1 MVHETVTHI
10 SFNLLLLRC
19 AHEKSRE
26 CMQKVTSMRLI
37 WLHSIMPRLEGRREK
52 RTCARH
58 CALERTLGIGCNNVK
73 LIASSQ
79 TIYSIAFR
87 FKLTLDLS
95 RSAHT
100 TYITSLL
107 CAAFFSRVMTDFFS
121 FSIFAYAASAVLCAG
136 AHKTCQSAIHFHFRI
151 DCFHSSNLD
160 SQVKNEPPM
169 WTDDTFT
176 ETYKL
181 IHWHNENLW
190 SVVRDLQ
197 INDSREKN
205 TQCMHTSKCHKIRLE
220 NDFAASRHNNT
231 ECIVQ
236 LVAHFSGGDSLF
248 FPCTRSNIKRQS
260 GHKKAH
266 QKSTIWRVEHWVGRT
281 YNA

>member
-1 MVHETVTHI
+1 MVHETVTYI

-73 LIASSQ
+73 SIASSQ

-107 CAAFFSRVMTDFFS
+107 CAAFFFLESWQISSLFPFLRTLQ
-121 FSIFAYAASAVLCAG
+121 VLCCVQ
-136 AHKTCQSAIHFHFRI
+136 AHIKLVRVQFIFIFESIVFIHRI
-151 DCFHSSNLD
+151 S
-160 SQVKNEPPM
+160 
-169 WTDDTFT
+169 
-176 ETYKL
+176 
-181 IHWHNENLW
+181 
-190 SVVRDLQ
+190 
-197 INDSREKN
+197 
-205 TQCMHTSKCHKIRLE
+205 
-220 NDFAASRHNNT
+220 
-231 ECIVQ
+231 
-236 LVAHFSGGDSLF
+236 
-248 FPCTRSNIKRQS
+248 TRK
-260 GHKKAH
+260 
-266 QKSTIWRVEHWVGRT
+266 
-281 YNA
+281 